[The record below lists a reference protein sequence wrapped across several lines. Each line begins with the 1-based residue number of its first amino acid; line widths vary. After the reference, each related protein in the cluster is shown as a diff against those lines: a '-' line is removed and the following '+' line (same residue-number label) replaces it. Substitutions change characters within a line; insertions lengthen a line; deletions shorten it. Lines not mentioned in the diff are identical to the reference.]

1 MKIGVFGL
9 WGMNVP
15 DVSFGGFET
24 GFSEISVR
32 LVEKGHEVTIF
43 CRKNSYPLD
52 KRLNSYRGVRLVYV
66 PSVKSKNLGNI
77 FSTSNALI
85 HSFCQ
90 EDFDLYFF
98 VNVGMGFHCLW
109 AKLFGKKVILNVD
122 GLDWKRAKW
131 SLLGKVYF
139 FLAAKTAVKFCN
151 CLVSDSKGIQ
161 DFYNKEFNRDTV
173 FIAYGANIETS
184 QNSSLIEQYGV
195 KPFQYYLIAS
205 RLVPE
210 NNPDLIISAFE
221 KLNTDKKLLIAGGAR
236 YDDPFHQKIM
246 STKDERIMFTGHI
259 DSAETIKELHCNCY
273 AYIHGHSVGGTNP
286 ALLKAL
292 GYGNCILALS
302 VPYNSEVL
310 LDYGITFN
318 RNRVDLLNKLQFI
331 ENNPDLASEYRRL
344 SPQRIRE
351 AYTWE
356 FIVDEYE
363 KLFKQFVPQ
372 KSKD

>member
-9 WGMNVP
+9 WGMNIP

-24 GFSEISVR
+24 GFSEISTR
-32 LVEKGHEVTIF
+32 LVERGHEVTIF
-43 CRKNSYPLD
+43 CRKNSYPPD
-52 KRLNSYRGVRLVYV
+52 KRLSSYRGVRLVYI
-66 PSVKSKNLGNI
+66 PSVKSKNFGNI
-77 FSTSNALI
+77 LATANALI
-85 HSFCQ
+85 HSFHR
-90 EDFDLYFF
+90 EDFDLYLF

-131 SLLGKVYF
+131 SILGKTYF
-139 FLAAKTAVKFCN
+139 FLASLSAVKFCDF
-151 CLVSDSKGIQ
+151 LVSDSKGIQ
-161 DFYNKEFNRDTV
+161 DFYHKTFNRDTV
-173 FIAYGANIETS
+173 FIAYGTNIETS
-184 QNSSLIEQYGV
+184 QNPSLIEQYGV
-195 KPFQYYLIAS
+195 EPFQYYLIAS

-221 KLNTDKKLLIAGGAR
+221 RLKTDKKLLIAGGAR

-246 STKDERIMFTGHI
+246 STRDERIIFTGHI
-259 DSAETIKELHCNCY
+259 DSADTIKELHCNCY

-292 GYGNCILALS
+292 GYGNCILALN
-302 VPYNSEVL
+302 VPYNKEVI

-318 RNRVDLLNKLQFI
+318 RNAEDLLRKLQYV
-331 ENNPDLASEYRRL
+331 ENNPDIARKYRKQAPNRV
-344 SPQRIRE
+344 RE

-356 FIVDEYE
+356 FIVDEYD
-363 KLFKQFVPQ
+363 KLFEQCVF
-372 KSKD
+372 